1 MNGSAEQAL
10 RTAVRDLADEARTV
24 PDLAGRARARGR
36 WLRRRRQVAAAGGA
50 LAALVALA
58 APFVWLRPSTP
69 APGPAAWGPPS
80 VPAESAASVVPA
92 PTGDWTGSPVT
103 LPGGWL
109 LVGATSTG
117 ESTGDQGERGYALDR
132 TRGRYVGSERYD
144 EVWAAPR
151 GGVAA
156 VVDHDRRAELG
167 LLDLAS
173 GEVRWVRTGG
183 HIRTPH
189 WSPDG
194 RRLALTVMDKA
205 TGALSLGVLGST
217 GTWRTFPVDAD
228 EFLCTDQCFFTWTRD
243 GQEVALQ
250 QTDPTAP
257 RSESEP
263 HARRGV
269 QFFSP
274 DDGRP
279 TRLVPVKG
287 DPAGPWSW
295 SPDGRQVVVKG
306 RQGPQIVEV
315 ATGRVIGAA
324 PDADAAWGADDHLLY
339 RDRRTEEMV
348 LADLDGRELA
358 RQSLPAAIGLGM
370 VLVLAPR

>member
-1 MNGSAEQAL
+1 MNGPTEQAL
-10 RTAVRDLADEARTV
+10 RTAVRELADEAQTL
-24 PDLAGRARARGR
+24 PGLADRARARGR
-36 WLRRRRQVAAAGGA
+36 RLRRRRQLAATGGA

-58 APFVWLRPSTP
+58 APFVWLRPSAP
-69 APGPAAWGPPS
+69 AAGPAAWGPPS
-80 VPAESAASVVPA
+80 APAESANPVAPA
-92 PTGDWTGSPVT
+92 PTGDWTRSPLT

-109 LVGATSTG
+109 LAGATSTG
-117 ESTGDQGERGYALDR
+117 GPAERGYALDR
-132 TRGRYVGSERYD
+132 TRGRYVGSDRYD

-151 GGVAA
+151 GDTAA
-156 VVDHDRRAELG
+156 VVDYDRRTELG

-183 HIRTPH
+183 HIMTPH

-194 RRLALTVMDKA
+194 RRLALTLMDKDS
-205 TGALSLGVLGST
+205 GDFSLGVLSAT
-217 GTWRTFPVDAD
+217 GTWRTFPVDD
-228 EFLCTDQCFFTWTRD
+228 QEYLCTDQCFFTWNRD
-243 GQEVALQ
+243 GGEVALQ

-287 DPAGPWSW
+287 DPAGAWSW
-295 SPDGRQVVVKG
+295 SPDGGRVVVNG
-306 RQGPQIVEV
+306 RQGPEVVEV
-315 ATGRVIGAA
+315 ATGRVIGPA
-324 PDADAAWGADDHLLY
+324 PSADAAWGSDDRLLY
-339 RDRRTEEMV
+339 RDRRTGEMV
-348 LADLDGRELA
+348 LADLDGRELV
-358 RQSLPAAIGLGM
+358 RQALPDALGLNM
-370 VLVLAPR
+370 VLLVAPR